1 MYPSLIYLFI
11 AQNLRYV
18 ILTFDLPTVV
28 LVKILK
34 RCVKV
39 LLSIQFVHV
48 HCRGDEL
55 VVVN

>member
-18 ILTFDLPTVV
+18 ILTLDLPTVV